1 MEPTAEHE
9 TTIHHISY
17 RNPTWMISSF
27 LVVQRHCTRGMLKA
41 RSPNRS
47 GLLFNKKKGTPTYY
61 YIITKSPL
69 NHPSHS
75 NLLTSSGIL
84 HGIVQIMKL
93 ENLLAPRMITAAGYR
108 PALG

>member
-17 RNPTWMISSF
+17 RDPIWMISSF
-27 LVVQRHCTRGMLKA
+27 LVVQCHRTHGMLKA

-47 GLLFNKKKGTPTYY
+47 ELLFNEKRTPTYY

>member
-1 MEPTAEHE
+1 MDDLFLPCGPTPLH
-9 TTIHHISY
+9 S
-17 RNPTWMISSF
+17 
-27 LVVQRHCTRGMLKA
+27 GMLKA

-47 GLLFNKKKGTPTYY
+47 ELLFNEKRTPTYY

-69 NHPSHS
+69 NHPSHR
-75 NLLTSSGIL
+75 NLLTSNGIL
-84 HGIVQIMKL
+84 YGIVQIMKL